1 VATRHILTP
10 DSRSSFVPYIDVLL
24 EEKVLVGT
32 GITCREVLRPLG
44 YSVVADLI
52 HHVRGEL
59 DLSQLSK
66 VVQVFSSNLN
76 DPSFTGAIHT
86 MCAKLLNTIIE
97 SISTKDDKAETAK
110 QMRGI
115 YVTCIEKMTA
125 FIEAY
130 DRIKAF
136 QIYDAKGKG
145 KAKEVEVDGEGD
157 VNMDESKGDE
167 EESTSPDQQTYGW
180 REIEQAM
187 PIHAVAYADESLEVF
202 CKEGRYLYK
211 TLLHLFRTLL
221 SRAKDDGSELRA
233 PDGELLGMFF
243 EHNLRALIIFE
254 GVRDPR
260 EAKEAIE
267 LFSQILLALDP
278 HEFAEIWTTRM
289 DFFVELAA
297 QNMHVFSVI
306 QVLIT
311 HQDVSHQLVGIL
323 LKYLM
328 DRLGDIG
335 SQNKQRAHLTLRLF
349 KMSFLAINSYIDK
362 NEAVLVPHLQKLIM
376 GSFTHAA
383 KAADPTTYYHI
394 LRALFRS
401 IGGGRFEA
409 LYKEVLPILQEMLD
423 TLAYLLK
430 HATEESQKDLFTELT
445 LTVPVRLTNLL
456 PHLQYLMA
464 PLVHALKG
472 GHELVSQGLRTLEL
486 CIDNLTADFLDP
498 NLGPVLRDLMSGLNK
513 LLKSVPANRA
523 HSHNAIKILGKLGGR
538 NRRFEE
544 VEYQLDYRTSLNEL
558 SASLTIEGK
567 PEKLQL
573 EPLVDT
579 ALRVVKEGKVAYIED
594 AVKVLQS
601 AVLSMLAEVS
611 RAMLHSKSWY

>member
-1 VATRHILTP
+1 M
-10 DSRSSFVPYIDVLL
+10 
-24 EEKVLVGT
+24 EEPK
-32 GITCREVLRPLG
+32 P
-44 YSVVADLI
+44 
-52 HHVRGEL
+52 
-59 DLSQLSK
+59 
-66 VVQVFSSNLN
+66 
-76 DPSFTGAIHT
+76 
-86 MCAKLLNTIIE
+86 
-97 SISTKDDKAETAK
+97 
-110 QMRGI
+110 
-115 YVTCIEKMTA
+115 
-125 FIEAY
+125 
-130 DRIKAF
+130 
-136 QIYDAKGKG
+136 
-145 KAKEVEVDGEGD
+145 EVEDAALD
-157 VNMDESKGDE
+157 R
-167 EESTSPDQQTYGW
+167 QLYGW

-187 PIHAVAYADESLEVF
+187 PVHQVAYAEESLEVF
-202 CKEGRYLYK
+202 CREGRYLYK

-221 SRAKDDGSELRA
+221 SRAKDDGSELRP
-233 PDGELLGMFF
+233 PDGEQLGLFF
-243 EHNLRALIIFE
+243 EHNLRALVIFE

-260 EAKEAIE
+260 EPKEAIE

-289 DFFVELAA
+289 DFFVDLAA

-328 DRLGDIG
+328 DRLGEIG
-335 SQNKQRAHLTLRLF
+335 SQNKHRAHLTLRLF

-498 NLGPVLRDLMSGLNK
+498 NLGPVLRDLMAGLNK
-513 LLKSVPANRA
+513 LLKSVPANRQHA
-523 HSHNAIKILGKLGGR
+523 QNAIKILGKLGGR

-544 VEYQLDYRTSLNEL
+544 VEYQFDYQTSLNEL
-558 SASLTIEGK
+558 SAPLSFEGK
-567 PEKLQL
+567 SKRMQM
-573 EPLVDT
+573 EPLVD
-579 ALRVVKEGKVAYIED
+579 AAVRVLREGKTAYFED

-601 AVLSMLAEVS
+601 SVLSMFGEVS
-611 RAMLHSKSWY
+611 LISSCRLRRLG